1 MSTRKPLAAS
11 LKNKVGAKHL
21 GAKRH
26 GAKNSSPPYRP
37 DSSPSAIT
45 IRGARVHNLRNVS
58 LSLPRNCLTVITGV
72 SGSGKSSL
80 AFDTLYAEGQR
91 RYVESLSA
99 YARQF
104 LGLMQ
109 KPDVDAIEGL
119 SPAIS
124 IEQKTTSK
132 NPRSTVGTIT
142 EIADYMRVLFAR
154 AGIPHSPLTGK
165 PITSQSI
172 GEMTDKILALG
183 IGKKIFLL
191 APVVRGRKGEYRS
204 EFITWAKKGFTRVK
218 VDGQMLELDGVQPS
232 LDKNKKHD
240 IAIVVDRL
248 EIKDGIAQRLADSIQ
263 TALNESDGLLLV
275 EEVQSSDDDKK
286 NDGKKNDGKKNDD
299 KQNDGKQNDDK
310 QNDDKQNKPAPAQ
323 HLFSSKFAC
332 PVSGFTIE
340 ELEPRLFSFN
350 SPYGAC
356 PHCGGLG
363 VVVFYDEQKIVPDNK
378 LSLSRGAVAPW
389 SSQGP
394 PAPYYRQTFEAIL
407 SHFGGSMDT
416 AFCELPEKTQRAIV
430 DGFGEKISFLFSD
443 GNKEYRVTRAFEG
456 LARNLERRYRETDS
470 SSIREHLS
478 RYQSEQSCR
487 ECGGTRFKPQALAV
501 KIDGKHIGDVS
512 NLTISQALSWSS
524 TLVKS
529 LKGKQASIAR
539 PILQE
544 ISARLQFLNDVGL
557 SYLTLARSARTLSGG
572 ESQRIRL
579 ASQIGSGLTGILY
592 ILDEP
597 SIGLHQRDN
606 RRLLATLDRL
616 KHLGNTIIV
625 VEHDAEAIM
634 AADHI
639 VDMGLGAGK
648 HGGEV
653 IAQGVLAEII
663 ANKKSITGKYLGG
676 TKSIAIPQRR
686 DVTDGR
692 FLKIFGA
699 RHNNLK
705 SVDVSFPLAAF
716 TCVTGVSG
724 SGKSSLV
731 VETLQRLLSAKL
743 MGARDRAGAFDKLEG
758 LSALDKVIVIDQSPI
773 GRTPRSNPATYT
785 GAFSPMRDWFAAL
798 PESKVR
804 GYAAGRFSFNVK
816 SGRCE
821 SCQGDGVVRI
831 EMHFLPDLY
840 VDCEVC
846 RGARYNRETLEVR
859 YRGKTIAD
867 VLAMTVEEGAA
878 FFRAVPSIYEKLA
891 TLQAVGLGYIGI
903 GQQATTLSGGE
914 AQRIKLARELS
925 RRATGRTMYILDE
938 PTTGLHFEDISKL
951 LSVLQQLVD
960 AGNSMVVIEHNL
972 DVIKSADWVID
983 IGPDGGDAG
992 GEIVACGTPEA
1003 VALVER
1009 SCTGNYLRP
1018 MLNV

>member
-1 MSTRKPLAAS
+1 MSPRKPLAAS
-11 LKNKVGAKHL
+11 IKSN
-21 GAKRH
+21 R
-26 GAKNSSPPYRP
+26 GAKNSVAANRT

-154 AGIPHSPLTGK
+154 AGIPHSPATGK

-183 IGKKIFLL
+183 TGKKVLLL

-218 VDGQMLELDGVQPS
+218 VDGQMLEIDGIQPN

-275 EEVQSSDDDKK
+275 EEVQSGDDKK
-286 NDGKKNDGKKNDD
+286 NDGKKNDD
-299 KQNDGKQNDDK
+299 KSNGDK
-310 QNDDKQNKPAPAQ
+310 SNDDKQNKPEQ

-363 VVVFYDEQKIVPDNK
+363 VVIFYDEQKIVPDNN
-378 LSLSRGAVAPW
+378 LSLARGAVAPW

-394 PAPYYRQTFEAIL
+394 PAPYYRQTLEAIL
-407 SHFGGSMDT
+407 SHFGGSMDV

-512 NLTISQALSWSS
+512 NLTISQALSWASR
-524 TLVKS
+524 LVKS

-557 SYLTLARSARTLSGG
+557 NYLTLARSARTLSGG

-616 KHLGNTIIV
+616 KHLGNTVIV

-676 TKSIAIPQRR
+676 TRSIAIPKRR
-686 DVTDGR
+686 DVTAGR
-692 FLKIFGA
+692 FLKLCGA
-699 RHNNLK
+699 SHNNLK
-705 SVDVSFPLAAF
+705 AVDVSFPLAAF

-743 MGARDRAGAFDKLEG
+743 MGARDRAGAFDKVEG

-951 LSVLQQLVD
+951 LSVLQKLVD

-992 GEIVACGTPEA
+992 GEIVACGTPET

-1018 MLNV
+1018 ILNV

>member
-1 MSTRKPLAAS
+1 MRSCKPPPAS
-11 LKNKVGAKHL
+11 LQGKPS
-21 GAKRH
+21 
-26 GAKNSSPPYRP
+26 AKNIATSNRANSA
-37 DSSPSAIT
+37 PSAIT
-45 IRGARVHNLRNVS
+45 ISGARVHNLRNVS

-109 KPDVDAIEGL
+109 KPDVDSIEGL

-142 EIADYMRVLFAR
+142 EIADYLRVLFAR
-154 AGIPHSPLTGK
+154 AGIPHSPATGK

-172 GEMTDKILALG
+172 GEMTDRILALG
-183 IGKKIFLL
+183 EGKKILLL
-191 APVVRGRKGEYRS
+191 APIVRGRKGEYRS
-204 EFITWAKKGFTRVK
+204 EFIAWAKKGFTRVK
-218 VDGQMLELDGVQPS
+218 VDGQMVELDGAPPS

-263 TALNESDGLLLV
+263 TALDESDGLLLV
-275 EEVQSSDDDKK
+275 EEIASGDASTGDKTEP
-286 NDGKKNDGKKNDD
+286 
-299 KQNDGKQNDDK
+299 Q
-310 QNDDKQNKPAPAQ
+310 
-323 HLFSSKFAC
+323 LFSSKFAC

-363 VVVFYDEQKIVPDNK
+363 VVIFYDEHKIVPDRS
-378 LSLSRGAVAPW
+378 LSLARGAIAAW
-389 SSQGP
+389 SNHGT

-407 SHFGGSMDT
+407 AHFGGTMDLP
-416 AFCELPEKTQRAIV
+416 FSELPEKTRRAII
-430 DGFGEKISFLFSD
+430 DGFGEKITFRFSD

-456 LARNLERRYRETDS
+456 LSRNLERRYRETDS

-478 RYQSEQSCR
+478 RYQSEQGCK
-487 ECGGTRFKPQALAV
+487 ECDGTRFKPQALAV
-501 KIDGKHIGDVS
+501 KIDGQHIGDVS
-512 NLTISQALSWSS
+512 KLTISQALSWSRQ
-524 TLVKS
+524 LGKS

-544 ISARLQFLNDVGL
+544 ISARLEFLDDVGL
-557 SYLTLARSARTLSGG
+557 SYLTLSRSARTLSGG

-606 RRLLATLDRL
+606 QRLLSTLSRL
-616 KHLGNTIIV
+616 KRLGNTVVV

-653 IAQGVLAEII
+653 IAQGSLAQII
-663 ANKKSITGKYLGG
+663 GNKKSITGKYLSG
-676 TKSIAIPQRR
+676 TKSIGIPKRR
-686 DVTDGR
+686 DVANGC
-692 FLKIFGA
+692 FLKLFGA
-699 RHNNLK
+699 CHNNLK
-705 SVDVSFPLAAF
+705 GVDVSIPLAAF

-731 VETLQRLLSAKL
+731 VETLQRLLYARL
-743 MGARDRAGAFDKLEG
+743 MGARDRAGAFDRVEG

-785 GAFSPMRDWFAAL
+785 GAFSPIRDWYAGL
-798 PESKVR
+798 PEAKVR

-859 YRGKTIAD
+859 YRGKTIAE

-878 FFRAVPSIYEKLA
+878 FFRAIPSIYDKLS

-951 LSVLQQLVD
+951 LSVLQQLV
-960 AGNSMVVIEHNL
+960 ATGNSVVIIEHNL

-992 GEIVACGTPEA
+992 GEIVACGTPES
-1003 VALVER
+1003 VAAIER
-1009 SCTGNYLRP
+1009 SVTGNYLQQA
-1018 MLNV
+1018 LKK

>member
-1 MSTRKPLAAS
+1 MNSRKKLPAS
-11 LKNKVGAKHL
+11 PEGKLVAKL
-21 GAKRH
+21 RVNSKRI
-26 GAKNSSPPYRP
+26 
-37 DSSPSAIT
+37 DSAPSAIT

-109 KPDVDAIEGL
+109 KPDVDSIEGL

-142 EIADYMRVLFAR
+142 EIADYLRVLFAR
-154 AGIPHSPLTGK
+154 AGIPHSPATGK

-172 GEMTDKILALG
+172 SEMTDKILALG
-183 IGKKIFLL
+183 TGKKVMLL

-218 VDGQMLELDGVQPS
+218 VDGQMVELEGTQPS

-275 EEVQSSDDDKK
+275 EELLSGD
-286 NDGKKNDGKKNDD
+286 NAEA
-299 KQNDGKQNDDK
+299 
-310 QNDDKQNKPAPAQ
+310 NKAEQ

-332 PVSGFTIE
+332 PISGFTIE

-363 VVVFYDEQKIVPDNK
+363 VVIFYDEKKIVPDSS
-378 LSLSRGAVAPW
+378 LSLSRGAVAAW
-389 SSQGP
+389 SNQGP

-416 AFCELPEKTQRAIV
+416 AFRELPEKTQRAII

-456 LARNLERRYRETDS
+456 LSRNLERRYRETDS

-478 RYQSEQSCR
+478 RYQSEQSCL

-501 KIDGKHIGDVS
+501 KIDGQHIGDVS
-512 NLTISQALSWSS
+512 NLTISQALSWA
-524 TLVKS
+524 TLLAKS
-529 LKGKQASIAR
+529 LKGKQAAIAR
-539 PILQE
+539 PVLQE

-557 SYLTLARSARTLSGG
+557 SYLTLSRSARTLSGG

-616 KHLGNTIIV
+616 KHLGNTVIV

-653 IAQGVLAEII
+653 IAQGTLAQII

-676 TKSIAIPQRR
+676 SKSIAIPKRR
-686 DVTDGR
+686 DVADGR
-692 FLKIFGA
+692 FLKLIGA

-705 SVDVSFPLAAF
+705 GVDVSFPLAAL

-731 VETLQRLLSAKL
+731 VETLQKLLSARL
-743 MGARDRAGAFDKLEG
+743 MGARDRAGAFDSVEG

-785 GAFSPMRDWFAAL
+785 GAFSPMRDWYAAL
-798 PESKVR
+798 PEAKMR

-821 SCQGDGVVRI
+821 ACQGDGVVRI

-859 YRGKTIAD
+859 YRSKTIAD

-951 LSVLQQLVD
+951 LSVLQQLVE
-960 AGNSMVVIEHNL
+960 AGNSVVVIEHNL
-972 DVIKSADWVID
+972 DVIKSADWIID

-992 GEIVACGTPEA
+992 GEIVACGTPESVSA
-1003 VALVER
+1003 VER
-1009 SCTGNYLRP
+1009 SCTGNYLRQV
-1018 MLNV
+1018 LNI

>member
-1 MSTRKPLAAS
+1 MRSCKPPPAS
-11 LKNKVGAKHL
+11 LQGKPS
-21 GAKRH
+21 
-26 GAKNSSPPYRP
+26 AKNIATSNRANSA
-37 DSSPSAIT
+37 PSAIT
-45 IRGARVHNLRNVS
+45 INGARVHNLRNVS

-109 KPDVDAIEGL
+109 KPDVDSIEGL

-142 EIADYMRVLFAR
+142 EIADYLRVLFAR
-154 AGIPHSPLTGK
+154 AGIPHSPATGK

-172 GEMTDKILALG
+172 GEMTDRILALG
-183 IGKKIFLL
+183 EGKKILLL
-191 APVVRGRKGEYRS
+191 APIVRGRKGEYRS
-204 EFITWAKKGFTRVK
+204 EFIAWAKKGFTRVK
-218 VDGQMLELDGVQPS
+218 VDGQMVELDGAPPS

-263 TALNESDGLLLV
+263 TALDESDGLLLV
-275 EEVQSSDDDKK
+275 EEIASGDASTGDKTEP
-286 NDGKKNDGKKNDD
+286 
-299 KQNDGKQNDDK
+299 Q
-310 QNDDKQNKPAPAQ
+310 
-323 HLFSSKFAC
+323 LFSSKFAC

-363 VVVFYDEQKIVPDNK
+363 VVIFYDEHKIVPDRS
-378 LSLSRGAVAPW
+378 LSLARGAIAAW
-389 SSQGP
+389 SNHGT

-407 SHFGGSMDT
+407 AHFGGTMDLP
-416 AFCELPEKTQRAIV
+416 FSELPEKTRRAII
-430 DGFGEKISFLFSD
+430 DGFGEKITFRFSD

-456 LARNLERRYRETDS
+456 LSRNLERRYRETDS

-478 RYQSEQSCR
+478 RYQSEQGCK
-487 ECGGTRFKPQALAV
+487 ECDGTRFKPQALAV
-501 KIDGKHIGDVS
+501 KIDGQHIGDVS
-512 NLTISQALSWSS
+512 KLTISQALSWSRQ
-524 TLVKS
+524 LGKS

-544 ISARLQFLNDVGL
+544 ISARLEFLDDVGL
-557 SYLTLARSARTLSGG
+557 SYLTLSRSARTLSGG

-606 RRLLATLDRL
+606 QRLLSTLSRL
-616 KHLGNTIIV
+616 KRLGNTVVV

-653 IAQGVLAEII
+653 IAQGSLAQII
-663 ANKKSITGKYLGG
+663 GNKKSITGKYLSG
-676 TKSIAIPQRR
+676 TKSIGIPKRR
-686 DVTDGR
+686 DVANGC
-692 FLKIFGA
+692 FLKLFGA
-699 RHNNLK
+699 CHNNLK
-705 SVDVSFPLAAF
+705 GVDVSIPLAAF

-731 VETLQRLLSAKL
+731 VETLQRLLSARL
-743 MGARDRAGAFDKLEG
+743 MGARDRAGAFDRVEG

-785 GAFSPMRDWFAAL
+785 GAFSPIRDWYAGL
-798 PESKVR
+798 PEAKVR

-859 YRGKTIAD
+859 YRGKTIAE

-878 FFRAVPSIYEKLA
+878 FFRAIPSIYDKLS

-951 LSVLQQLVD
+951 LSVLQQLV
-960 AGNSMVVIEHNL
+960 ATGNSVVIIEHNL

-992 GEIVACGTPEA
+992 GEIVACGTPES
-1003 VALVER
+1003 VAAIER
-1009 SCTGNYLRP
+1009 SVTGNYLQQA
-1018 MLNV
+1018 LKK

>member
-1 MSTRKPLAAS
+1 MNSRKKLPASPEGKLAAKLS
-11 LKNKVGAKHL
+11 VNS
-21 GAKRH
+21 KRI
-26 GAKNSSPPYRP
+26 
-37 DSSPSAIT
+37 DSAPSAIT

-142 EIADYMRVLFAR
+142 EIADYLRVLFAR
-154 AGIPHSPLTGK
+154 AGIPHSPATGK

-172 GEMTDKILALG
+172 SEMTDKILALG
-183 IGKKIFLL
+183 TGKKVMLL

-218 VDGQMLELDGVQPS
+218 VDGQMVELEGAQPS

-275 EEVQSSDDDKK
+275 EELLSSD
-286 NDGKKNDGKKNDD
+286 NAEA
-299 KQNDGKQNDDK
+299 
-310 QNDDKQNKPAPAQ
+310 NKAEQ

-332 PVSGFTIE
+332 PISGFTIE

-363 VVVFYDEQKIVPDNK
+363 VVIFYDEKKIVPDSS
-378 LSLSRGAVAPW
+378 LSLSRGAVAAW
-389 SSQGP
+389 SNQGP

-416 AFCELPEKTQRAIV
+416 AFRELPEKTQRAII

-456 LARNLERRYRETDS
+456 LSRNLERRYRETDS

-478 RYQSEQSCR
+478 RYQSEQSCL

-501 KIDGKHIGDVS
+501 KIDGQHIGDVS
-512 NLTISQALSWSS
+512 NLTISQALSWA
-524 TLVKS
+524 TLLAKS
-529 LKGKQASIAR
+529 LKGKQAAIAR
-539 PILQE
+539 PVLQE

-557 SYLTLARSARTLSGG
+557 SYLTLSRSARTLSGG

-616 KHLGNTIIV
+616 KHLGNTVIV

-653 IAQGVLAEII
+653 IAQGTLAQII

-676 TKSIAIPQRR
+676 SKSIAIPKRR
-686 DVTDGR
+686 DVADGR
-692 FLKIFGA
+692 FLKLIGA

-705 SVDVSFPLAAF
+705 GVDVSFPLAAL

-731 VETLQRLLSAKL
+731 VETLQKLLSASL
-743 MGARDRAGAFDKLEG
+743 MGARDRAGAFDSVEG

-785 GAFSPMRDWFAAL
+785 GAFSPMRDWYAAL
-798 PESKVR
+798 PEAKVR

-821 SCQGDGVVRI
+821 ACQGDGVVRI

-859 YRGKTIAD
+859 YRNKTIAD

-960 AGNSMVVIEHNL
+960 AGNSVVVIEHNL
-972 DVIKSADWVID
+972 DVIKSADWIID

-992 GEIVACGTPEA
+992 GEIVACGTPESVSA
-1003 VALVER
+1003 VER
-1009 SCTGNYLRP
+1009 SCTGNYLRQV
-1018 MLNV
+1018 LNI

>member
-1 MSTRKPLAAS
+1 MKSRKKTLSNSESKHSTDNYVDRAP
-11 LKNKVGAKHL
+11 NE
-21 GAKRH
+21 
-26 GAKNSSPPYRP
+26 
-37 DSSPSAIT
+37 II

-58 LSLPRNCLTVITGV
+58 LSIPRNQFTVITGV

-109 KPDVDAIEGL
+109 KPDVDSIEGL

-142 EIADYMRVLFAR
+142 EISDYLRVLFAR
-154 AGIPHSPLTGK
+154 AGVPHSPETGK

-172 GEMTDKILALG
+172 SEMTDKIMALG
-183 IGKKIFLL
+183 NGKKILLL

-204 EFITWAKKGFTRVK
+204 EFSIWAKKGFARVK
-218 VDGQMLELDGVQPS
+218 VDGRMVELGEEHPRLE
-232 LDKNKKHD
+232 KNKKHD
-240 IAIVVDRL
+240 ISIIVDRL
-248 EIKDGIAQRLADSIQ
+248 EIKGDIAQRLADSIQ
-263 TALNESDGLLLV
+263 TALTESDGLLLV
-275 EEVQSSDDDKK
+275 EEMIENENPNQQKTAAE
-286 NDGKKNDGKKNDD
+286 
-299 KQNDGKQNDDK
+299 GKQY
-310 QNDDKQNKPAPAQ
+310 
-323 HLFSSKFAC
+323 LFSSKFAC

-363 VVVFYDEQKIVPDNK
+363 VVIFYDENKIIPDRSI
-378 LSLSRGAVAPW
+378 SLSRGAVVAW
-389 SSQGP
+389 GRHGT
-394 PAPYYRQTFEAIL
+394 PAPYYRQTFEGIL
-407 SHFGGSMDT
+407 AHFGGSMDD
-416 AFCELPEKTQRAIV
+416 AFDNLPEGTQRAII
-430 DGFGEKISFLFSD
+430 DGFGEKIPFVFSD
-443 GNKEYRVTRAFEG
+443 GTKEYRVVRAFEG
-456 LARNLERRYRETDS
+456 VSRNLERRYRETDS
-470 SSIREHLS
+470 SSIREELS
-478 RYQSEQSCR
+478 RYQGEQSCS
-487 ECGGTRFKPQALAV
+487 ECEGARLKPQALAV
-501 KIDGKHIGDVS
+501 KIAGKHFGNISD
-512 NLTISQALSWSS
+512 LTIAEALAWMQG
-524 TLVKS
+524 VGED
-529 LKGKQASIAR
+529 LKGKQAAIAR

-544 ISARLQFLNDVGL
+544 IAVRLQFLNDVGL
-557 SYLTLARSARTLSGG
+557 NYLSLSRPARTLSGG

-616 KHLGNTIIV
+616 KRLGNTVVV
-625 VEHDAEAIM
+625 VEHDAEAIA

-639 VDMGLGAGK
+639 IDMGPGAGK

-653 IAQGVLAEII
+653 IAEGTSAQII
-663 ANKKSITGKYLGG
+663 SSDKSVTGKYLGG
-676 TKSIAIPQRR
+676 KKVIATPARR
-686 DVTDGR
+686 AVDDGR

-705 SVDVSFPLAAF
+705 EVDASFPLSAF

-731 VETLQRLLSAKL
+731 IETLQRMLSSRL
-743 MGARDRAGAFDKLEG
+743 MGASEKAGAFAKVDG

-785 GAFSPMRDWFAAL
+785 GAFSPIRDWYAAL
-798 PESKVR
+798 PEAKLR
-804 GYAAGRFSFNVK
+804 GYAPGRFSFNVK
-816 SGRCE
+816 NGRCE
-821 SCQGDGVVRI
+821 ACQGDGVVRI

-840 VDCEVC
+840 VDCDVC

-859 YRGKTIAD
+859 YRTKTIAD

-878 FFRAVPSIYEKLA
+878 FFRAVPAIYEKLS

-938 PTTGLHFEDISKL
+938 PTTGLHFEDIAKL

-960 AGNSMVVIEHNL
+960 AGNTIVVIEHNL

-983 IGPDGGDAG
+983 IGPEGGDAG
-992 GEIVACGTPEA
+992 GEVVACGTPEE
-1003 VALVER
+1003 VARVKR
-1009 SCTGNYLRP
+1009 SHTGHYLRQV
-1018 MLNV
+1018 LSS